1 MKTRKTF
8 IAAAIVAVMAC
19 SAANAQ
25 VLGGNVGGAVN
36 GALGG
41 GLRDSSV
48 FGSGNAAGSFG
59 GELDTGSTLRKT
71 RGMTDETTRRARDVG
86 ANARNRTKSTVATAH
101 DTSAN
106 VASSSVAAAHS
117 VKDQQMRNTTAVAGS
132 TASQLDATSLSAA
145 TEGAASHSTA
155 IEPQQDVAPS
165 LGSITG
171 EASGSAAGSASAS
184 RHGVVADAMADG
196 NAATSL
202 TGKKTVAA
210 QPQETPVNDD
220 VPAAD
225 RNDKR

>member
-1 MKTRKTF
+1 MKTRETF
-8 IAAAIVAVMAC
+8 IAAAIVAVMGC

-41 GLRDSSV
+41 GMRDTGV
-48 FGSGNAAGSFG
+48 FGNGNAAGSFG

-71 RGMTDETTRRARDVG
+71 RGMADDTTRRARNVS
-86 ANARNRTKSTVATAH
+86 ANARNRTESAVATAH
-101 DTSAN
+101 DTSVN
-106 VASSSVAAAHS
+106 VASSTVAAAHS
-117 VKDQQMRNTTAVAGS
+117 VKDQQVRNTTAVAGS

-145 TEGAASHSTA
+145 AEGTASHSAA

-165 LGSITG
+165 LGSVTG
-171 EASGSAAGSASAS
+171 DANGSASGNASAS
-184 RHGVVADAMADG
+184 RHGVVADAMAEG

-202 TGKKTVAA
+202 TSKKEVAA
-210 QPQETPVNDD
+210 QPQATPANDD
-220 VPAAD
+220 SSTTD

>member
-36 GALGG
+36 GAVGG

-48 FGSGNAAGSFG
+48 FGSGNAAGSLG
-59 GELDTGSTLRKT
+59 GEFDSGSTLRKT
-71 RGMTDETTRRARDVG
+71 RGMTDDTTRRARDVG
-86 ANARNRTKSTVATAH
+86 AKARNRTESTVATAK

-106 VASSSVAAAHS
+106 VASSTVAAAHS
-117 VKDQQMRNTTAVAGS
+117 VKNQA
-132 TASQLDATSLSAA
+132 DATSLSAA
-145 TEGAASHSTA
+145 TEGSASQSTA
-155 IEPQQDVAPS
+155 IDGVTSDVSGA
-165 LGSITG
+165 
-171 EASGSAAGSASAS
+171 ASGNASAS
-184 RHGVVADAMADG
+184 RQGVVADAMADG

-202 TGKKTVAA
+202 TGKKEIEA
-210 QPQETPVNDD
+210 QPQETPANAE